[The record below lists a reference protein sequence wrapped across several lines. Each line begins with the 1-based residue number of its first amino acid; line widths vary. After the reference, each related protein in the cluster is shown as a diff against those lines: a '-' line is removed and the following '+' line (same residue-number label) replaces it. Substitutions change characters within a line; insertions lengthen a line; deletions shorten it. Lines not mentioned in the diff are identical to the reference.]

1 MRRRLPSLT
10 AAALLALSG
19 APALAA
25 STVMPPPDNLAHA
38 QAGAGDYRIEPLDK
52 LDINVSQVEE
62 LSKPVQ
68 VDSGGKILLPLV
80 GQIQAA
86 GRTPAQLSDD
96 IAAALK
102 KKYMKDPQVVVGI
115 KEAQGEKI
123 TVDGAVAQPGIYD
136 LTGPTTLMQAVSMA
150 KGADPHFA
158 NVHRV
163 AIFRNVGGQRRSQ
176 VYDLA
181 AIRKGTSEDPQV
193 YGSDIVV
200 VDTSGAKSFFANY
213 SGGLGSGLGF
223 LGMLVH
229 PW

>member
-1 MRRRLPSLT
+1 MRRRLPSLS

-25 STVMPPPDNLAHA
+25 SADLPPPDVYNH
-38 QAGAGDYRIEPLDK
+38 QATAGEYRIGPLDT
-52 LDINVSQVEE
+52 LDVNVSQVAD

-68 VDSGGKILLPLV
+68 VDSAGKILLPLV
-80 GQIQAA
+80 GQLQAA
-86 GRTPAQLSDD
+86 GRTPSELSDD

-102 KKYMKDPQVVVGI
+102 KKYMKDPQVVVAV

-123 TVDGAVAQPGIYD
+123 TVDGAVGQPGMYP
-136 LTGPTTLMQAVSMA
+136 LAGPTTLMQAVSMA

-163 AIFRNVGGQRRSQ
+163 AIFRTVGGQRRSA

-181 AIRKGTSEDPQV
+181 QIRSGRAADPAV

-200 VDTSGAKSFFANY
+200 VDTSGSKSFFNNY
-213 SGGLGSGLGF
+213 SGAFGSGIGL
-223 LGMLVH
+223 LGMLLR

>member
-10 AAALLALSG
+10 AAALLALGS
-19 APALAA
+19 APALAG
-25 STVMPPPDNLAHA
+25 TINLPPPDSLRHSA
-38 QAGAGDYRIEPLDK
+38 AGSEYRIEPMDT
-52 LDINVSQVEE
+52 LDINVSQVAE

-68 VDSGGKILLPLV
+68 VDTSGKVLLPLI

-86 GRTPAQLSDD
+86 GRTPSELSDD
-96 IAAALK
+96 IATALK
-102 KKYMKDPQVVVGI
+102 QKYMKDPQVVVGV

-123 TVDGAVAQPGIYD
+123 TVDGAVGAPGMYP
-136 LTGPTTLMQAVSMA
+136 LAGPTTLMQAVSMA

-163 AIFRNVGGQRRSQ
+163 AIFRMVNGQRQSAF
-176 VYDLA
+176 YDLA
-181 AIRKGTSEDPQV
+181 QIRSGQAEDPQV

-200 VDTSGAKSFFANY
+200 VDTSGSKSFFNNY
-213 SGGLGSGLGF
+213 SGAFGSGLGL
-223 LGMLVH
+223 LGMLIR